1 MAQKNL
7 FRDILRL
14 ITPEEVALLTDSVM
28 GRQKVMLKLIVLE
41 DLGLVVPQ
49 VITEEPEAAVTQSD
63 VIVAEDNLAKIIPF
77 KKMSEEKLEPSA
89 VEELSAQ
96 IEVAQTAEAIPAPTP
111 TEEEKNKES
120 FDENYVEI
128 NEDGSVKFKED
139 EVVFEEKVDLTE
151 FILTQQEKCK
161 EASHGMKKKEV
172 MELYSKNSTVD
183 LSRERAQRSNPSR
196 KHNDG
201 ILINRKQ
208 S

>member
-28 GRQKVMLKLIVLE
+28 GRQKVMLKLIVQE
-41 DLGLVVPQ
+41 DLGLIAPQ
-49 VITEEPEAAVTQSD
+49 VPTEKPEVVVVQSD
-63 VIVAEDNLAKIIPF
+63 ASAAEDNLAKIIPF
-77 KKMSEEKLEPSA
+77 EKTSEELPVPSV
-89 VEELSAQ
+89 VEELGAQ
-96 IEVAQTAEAIPAPTP
+96 SEVDQTDETVTASNPTAD
-111 TEEEKNKES
+111 EIVKENI
-120 FDENYVEI
+120 DENYVEI

-139 EVVFEEKVDLTE
+139 EVVFEEKIDLTE